1 MAEEARLN
9 MPNDGGTDSAAVLYI
24 HAGIAASDVICL
36 QKLGSYSISSD
47 HNQAVTLLSS
57 IDGVA
62 AKHLRTLLS
71 FKNRASYG
79 YDPISVTEILK
90 ISRAASSL
98 VSVAKIT
105 SSKTS

>member
-1 MAEEARLN
+1 MQN
-9 MPNDGGTDSAAVLYI
+9 NDGTDSAAVLYI

-47 HNQAVTLLSS
+47 HNHAVTLLSS
-57 IDGVA
+57 IDSA
-62 AKHLRTLLS
+62 SAKHLGTLLS

-79 YDPISVTEILK
+79 YDPISATEILK
-90 ISRAASSL
+90 IFRAASSL

-105 SSKTS
+105 SPKTS